1 MWLFS
6 VGHERGF
13 YITCPI
19 SESTC
24 NFRRFDHVC
33 LVTSRVRLFVTPW
46 TVARQLRCPWGFS
59 TQENEWIAISF
70 PIDHVYMEEMKRYTN
85 T

>member
-1 MWLFS
+1 M
-6 VGHERGF
+6 
-13 YITCPI
+13 
-19 SESTC
+19 
-24 NFRRFDHVC
+24 
-33 LVTSRVRLFVTPW
+33 TPW